1 MSKDSLVRLTDRGW
15 KLLASALAVASFGV
29 FLLDPV
35 LIVISIVLFYLV
47 GVAYYQVHRTLRE
60 LPKYLKFSPQRLES
74 TLTAGEELLE
84 PLIVKYKYTVPVEI
98 ESPLKNGSFES
109 TNIPTGESTI
119 NFRFRSIYS
128 GTFSSTHV
136 KANLYDGFGLAMGE
150 SSIPLELTFKVFPRT
165 LRAAEEAAT
174 FILSSTI
181 FSMGEDPTEL
191 RGSGFEYADTRQY
204 LEGDSLRRLDWKATA
219 RLGKLMIKEYFLEG
233 GVGWHVI
240 FDSASSDPESKDELT
255 AGFLRTVLAIARQG
269 STLKVTVKEGG
280 EITTYQT
287 LDPVQAVATA
297 LEASLKTATVSEGD
311 FYGLLEPRSS
321 SRLRAILKKIKA
333 DTSSQSV
340 AYHSA
345 SSTDSFNQLQKS
357 MGREEKGAVVLVS
370 ALLED
375 PVEILNLSSITKM
388 HDSSISI
395 LQPTRPWIWSLDL
408 SSSNKN
414 RNRYIQVYRVLSRE
428 GIPVFAS
435 VEDMMQSL
443 SSTTY
448 RPAISLWKQ

>member
-1 MSKDSLVRLTDRGW
+1 
-15 KLLASALAVASFGV
+15 
-29 FLLDPV
+29 
-35 LIVISIVLFYLV
+35 
-47 GVAYYQVHRTLRE
+47 
-60 LPKYLKFSPQRLES
+60 
-74 TLTAGEELLE
+74 
-84 PLIVKYKYTVPVEI
+84 
-98 ESPLKNGSFES
+98 
-109 TNIPTGESTI
+109 
-119 NFRFRSIYS
+119 
-128 GTFSSTHV
+128 
-136 KANLYDGFGLAMGE
+136 
-150 SSIPLELTFKVFPRT
+150 
-165 LRAAEEAAT
+165 
-174 FILSSTI
+174 
-181 FSMGEDPTEL
+181 
-191 RGSGFEYADTRQY
+191 
-204 LEGDSLRRLDWKATA
+204 
-219 RLGKLMIKEYFLEG
+219 
-233 GVGWHVI
+233 
-240 FDSASSDPESKDELT
+240 
-255 AGFLRTVLAIARQG
+255 
-269 STLKVTVKEGG
+269 
-280 EITTYQT
+280 
-287 LDPVQAVATA
+287 
-297 LEASLKTATVSEGD
+297 
-311 FYGLLEPRSS
+311 LLEPRSS